1 MASSKIAIKIDASV
15 YEKISAEARQNNLNK
30 TEMLE
35 LIVEN
40 YFHDQTIEQ
49 GNAELKSIIRSYNE
63 NLAAI
68 SENLKKLAGDSE
80 TTKNYIRMFF
90 EELTGVYDPDDLDG
104 DFNSPFVKLSQK
116 NKKPFVIDF

>member
-1 MASSKIAIKIDASV
+1 MASSKIAIKIDTKI
-15 YEKISAEARQNNLNK
+15 YEKISNAAKQNNVNK

-35 LIVEN
+35 LIVED
-40 YFHDQTIEQ
+40 YFHDQTIER
-49 GNAELKSIIRSYNE
+49 GNAELKSIIREYND

-104 DFNSPFVKLSQK
+104 DF
-116 NKKPFVIDF
+116 KK

>member
-1 MASSKIAIKIDASV
+1 MASSKIAIKIDTKI
-15 YEKISAEARQNNLNK
+15 YEKISNAAKQNNVNK

-35 LIVEN
+35 LIVED
-40 YFHDQTIEQ
+40 YFHDQTIER
-49 GNAELKSIIRSYNE
+49 GNAELKSIIREYND

-80 TTKNYIRMFF
+80 MTKNYIRMFF

-104 DFNSPFVKLSQK
+104 NDFK
-116 NKKPFVIDF
+116 N

>member
-1 MASSKIAIKIDASV
+1 MASSKIAIKIDTKIC
-15 YEKISAEARQNNLNK
+15 EKISNAAKQNNVNK

-35 LIVEN
+35 LIVED
-40 YFHDQTIEQ
+40 YFHDQTIER
-49 GNAELKSIIRSYNE
+49 GNAELKSIIREYND

-104 DFNSPFVKLSQK
+104 DF
-116 NKKPFVIDF
+116 KK

>member
-1 MASSKIAIKIDASV
+1 MASSKIAIKIDTSV
-15 YEKISAEARQNNLNK
+15 YEKISVEAGQNNLTK

-35 LIVEN
+35 LIVED
-40 YFHDQTIEQ
+40 YFHDQITEQ
-49 GNAELKSIIRSYNE
+49 GNAELKSIIRDYNE

-104 DFNSPFVKLSQK
+104 DF
-116 NKKPFVIDF
+116 KK

>member
-1 MASSKIAIKIDASV
+1 MTTSKIAIKIDSKV
-15 YEKISAEARQNNLNK
+15 YEKISTEAKQNNVNK

-35 LIVEN
+35 LIVKD
-40 YFHDQTIEQ
+40 YFHDKAIEE
-49 GNAELKSIIRSYNE
+49 GNAELKSIIRNYND

-104 DFNSPFVKLSQK
+104 DFK
-116 NKKPFVIDF
+116 N

>member
-1 MASSKIAIKIDASV
+1 MTTSKIAIKIDEKI
-15 YEKISAEARQNNLNK
+15 YEKISTAAKQNHVNK

-40 YFHDQTIEQ
+40 YFHDQTIER
-49 GNAELKSIIRSYNE
+49 GNAELKSIIREYND

-80 TTKNYIRMFF
+80 MNKNYIRMFF

-104 DFNSPFVKLSQK
+104 SDFK
-116 NKKPFVIDF
+116 N

>member
-1 MASSKIAIKIDASV
+1 MAISKIAIKIDTKI
-15 YEKISAEARQNNLNK
+15 YEKISNAAKQNNVNK

-35 LIVEN
+35 LIVED
-40 YFHDQTIEQ
+40 YFHDQTIER
-49 GNAELKSIIRSYNE
+49 GNAELKSIIRNYNE
-63 NLAAI
+63 NLASI

-104 DFNSPFVKLSQK
+104 DFK
-116 NKKPFVIDF
+116 N

>member
-1 MASSKIAIKIDASV
+1 MTTSKIAIKIDEKI
-15 YEKISAEARQNNLNK
+15 YEKSSTAAKQNHVNK

-40 YFHDQTIEQ
+40 YFHDQTIER
-49 GNAELKSIIRSYNE
+49 GNAELKSIIREYND

-104 DFNSPFVKLSQK
+104 NDFK
-116 NKKPFVIDF
+116 N

>member
-1 MASSKIAIKIDASV
+1 MAISKIAIKIDTKI
-15 YEKISAEARQNNLNK
+15 YEKISNAAKQNNVNK

-35 LIVEN
+35 LIVED
-40 YFHDQTIEQ
+40 YFHDQTIER
-49 GNAELKSIIRSYNE
+49 GNAELKSIIREYND

-104 DFNSPFVKLSQK
+104 NDFK
-116 NKKPFVIDF
+116 N

>member
-1 MASSKIAIKIDASV
+1 MITSKIAIKIDEKI
-15 YEKISAEARQNNLNK
+15 YEKISTAAKQNHVNK
-30 TEMLE
+30 TEMLK

-40 YFHDQTIEQ
+40 YFHDQTIER
-49 GNAELKSIIRSYNE
+49 GNAELKSIIREYND

-104 DFNSPFVKLSQK
+104 NDFK
-116 NKKPFVIDF
+116 N

>member
-1 MASSKIAIKIDASV
+1 M
-15 YEKISAEARQNNLNK
+15 
-30 TEMLE
+30 
-35 LIVEN
+35 EN

-104 DFNSPFVKLSQK
+104 NDFK
-116 NKKPFVIDF
+116 N

>member
-1 MASSKIAIKIDASV
+1 MASSKIAIKIDATV
-15 YEKISAEARQNNLNK
+15 YEKISAEAKQNNVNK

-35 LIVEN
+35 LIVKD
-40 YFHDQTIEQ
+40 YFHNQIVEE
-49 GNAELKSIIRSYNE
+49 GNSELKSVIREYNE
-63 NLAAI
+63 NLASI

-104 DFNSPFVKLSQK
+104 HDFK
-116 NKKPFVIDF
+116 N

>member
-1 MASSKIAIKIDASV
+1 MTTSKIAIKIDEKI
-15 YEKISAEARQNNLNK
+15 YEKISTAAKQNHVNK

-104 DFNSPFVKLSQK
+104 NDFK
-116 NKKPFVIDF
+116 N

>member
-1 MASSKIAIKIDASV
+1 MTTSKIAIKIDEKI
-15 YEKISAEARQNNLNK
+15 YEKISTAAKQNHVNK

-40 YFHDQTIEQ
+40 YFYDQTIER
-49 GNAELKSIIRSYNE
+49 GNAELKSIIREYND

-104 DFNSPFVKLSQK
+104 NDFK
-116 NKKPFVIDF
+116 N

>member
-15 YEKISAEARQNNLNK
+15 YEKISVKAGQNNLTK

-35 LIVEN
+35 LIVED
-40 YFHDQTIEQ
+40 YFHDQITEQ
-49 GNAELKSIIRSYNE
+49 GNAELKSIIRDYNE

-104 DFNSPFVKLSQK
+104 DF
-116 NKKPFVIDF
+116 KK

>member
-1 MASSKIAIKIDASV
+1 MAISKIAIKIDTKI
-15 YEKISAEARQNNLNK
+15 YEKISNAAKQNNVNK

-35 LIVEN
+35 LIVED
-40 YFHDQTIEQ
+40 YFHDQTIER
-49 GNAELKSIIRSYNE
+49 GNAELKSIIREYND

-104 DFNSPFVKLSQK
+104 DF
-116 NKKPFVIDF
+116 KK

>member
-1 MASSKIAIKIDASV
+1 MVSSKIAIKIDAKI
-15 YEKISAEARQNNLNK
+15 YEKISIAAKQNNVNK

-35 LIVEN
+35 LIVED
-40 YFHDQTIEQ
+40 YFHDQTIER
-49 GNAELKSIIRSYNE
+49 GNAELKSIIREYND

-68 SENLKKLAGDSE
+68 SGNLKKLAGDSE

-104 DFNSPFVKLSQK
+104 NDFK
-116 NKKPFVIDF
+116 N

>member
-1 MASSKIAIKIDASV
+1 MTTSKIAIKIDAKI
-15 YEKISAEARQNNLNK
+15 YEKISIEAKQNHLNK

-35 LIVEN
+35 LIVKN
-40 YFHDQTIEQ
+40 YFHDKTIEEE
-49 GNAELKSIIRSYNE
+49 NSELKSIIRNYND
-63 NLAAI
+63 NLASI

-104 DFNSPFVKLSQK
+104 SDFK
-116 NKKPFVIDF
+116 N

>member
-1 MASSKIAIKIDASV
+1 MASSKIAIKIDTKI
-15 YEKISAEARQNNLNK
+15 YEKISNVAKQNNVNK

-35 LIVEN
+35 LIVED
-40 YFHDQTIEQ
+40 YFHDQTIER
-49 GNAELKSIIRSYNE
+49 GNAELKSIIREYND

-104 DFNSPFVKLSQK
+104 DF
-116 NKKPFVIDF
+116 KK

>member
-1 MASSKIAIKIDASV
+1 MASSKIAIKIDTKI
-15 YEKISAEARQNNLNK
+15 YEKISNVAKQNNVSK

-35 LIVEN
+35 LIVED
-40 YFHDQTIEQ
+40 YFHDQTIER
-49 GNAELKSIIRSYNE
+49 GNAELKSIIREYND

-104 DFNSPFVKLSQK
+104 DL
-116 NKKPFVIDF
+116 KK

>member
-1 MASSKIAIKIDASV
+1 MASSKIAIKIDAQV
-15 YEKISAEARQNNLNK
+15 YEKISTAAKQNNLNK

-35 LIVEN
+35 LIVKN
-40 YFHDQTIEQ
+40 YFHDKAIEE
-49 GNAELKSIIRSYNE
+49 GNSELKSIIRNYNE
-63 NLAAI
+63 NLASI

-104 DFNSPFVKLSQK
+104 SDFK
-116 NKKPFVIDF
+116 N

>member
-1 MASSKIAIKIDASV
+1 MTTSKIAIKIDEKI
-15 YEKISAEARQNNLNK
+15 YEKISTAAKQNHVNK

-40 YFHDQTIEQ
+40 YFHDQTIER
-49 GNAELKSIIRSYNE
+49 GNAELKSIIREYND

-90 EELTGVYDPDDLDG
+90 VELTGVYDPDDLDG
-104 DFNSPFVKLSQK
+104 NDFK
-116 NKKPFVIDF
+116 N

>member
-1 MASSKIAIKIDASV
+1 MSSS
-15 YEKISAEARQNNLNK
+15 EKIEVHFKINGRTNTLVIAESKKHNVSKSEFLN
-30 TEMLE
+30 

-40 YFHDQTIEQ
+40 YFHDQTIER
-49 GNAELKSIIRSYNE
+49 GNAELKSIIREYND

-104 DFNSPFVKLSQK
+104 DF
-116 NKKPFVIDF
+116 KK

>member
-1 MASSKIAIKIDASV
+1 MTTSKIAIKIDAKI
-15 YEKISAEARQNNLNK
+15 YEKISTAAKQNNVNK

-35 LIVEN
+35 LIVED
-40 YFHDQTIEQ
+40 YFHDQTIER
-49 GNAELKSIIRSYNE
+49 GNAELKSIIREYND

-68 SENLKKLAGDSE
+68 SGNLKKLAGDSE

-104 DFNSPFVKLSQK
+104 DFGDFKNQK
-116 NKKPFVIDF
+116 E

>member
-1 MASSKIAIKIDASV
+1 MAISKIAIKIDTKI
-15 YEKISAEARQNNLNK
+15 YEKISNAAKQNNVNK

-35 LIVEN
+35 LIVED
-40 YFHDQTIEQ
+40 YFHDQTIER
-49 GNAELKSIIRSYNE
+49 GTAELKSIIRNYNE
-63 NLAAI
+63 NLASI

-104 DFNSPFVKLSQK
+104 DF
-116 NKKPFVIDF
+116 KK

>member
-1 MASSKIAIKIDASV
+1 MSNS
-15 YEKISAEARQNNLNK
+15 EKIEVHFKINDKINTLVTAESKKYNMSKSEFLN
-30 TEMLE
+30 ML
-35 LIVEN
+35 VED
-40 YFHDQTIEQ
+40 YFRNQKIEE
-49 GNAELKSIIRSYNE
+49 GNAELKSIIRNYNE

-104 DFNSPFVKLSQK
+104 DF
-116 NKKPFVIDF
+116 KK

>member
-1 MASSKIAIKIDASV
+1 MTTSKIAIKIDEKI
-15 YEKISAEARQNNLNK
+15 YEKISTAAKQNHVNK

-40 YFHDQTIEQ
+40 YFHDQIIER
-49 GNAELKSIIRSYNE
+49 GNAELKSIIREYND

-104 DFNSPFVKLSQK
+104 NDFK
-116 NKKPFVIDF
+116 N

>member
-1 MASSKIAIKIDASV
+1 MTTSKIAIKIDAKI
-15 YEKISAEARQNNLNK
+15 YEKISIEAKQNHLNK

-35 LIVEN
+35 LIVED
-40 YFHDQTIEQ
+40 YFRNQRIEE
-49 GNAELKSIIRSYNE
+49 GNAELKSIIRNYNE
-63 NLAAI
+63 NLVAI

-104 DFNSPFVKLSQK
+104 DF
-116 NKKPFVIDF
+116 